1 MTRISGK
8 PFFSL
13 TEEELQDLDA
23 RTKEREAKIAEEKK
37 NAAFYA
43 SGINA
48 DSYSARLCNFVAT
61 TEEHQRI
68 KNIVVMMTYNIGL
81 KTLVMCG
88 KNGTGKTWA
97 AACVLHELGGKYRKS
112 IEICS
117 EYEDAAKPYAK
128 ETKRK
133 VLERYTAESF
143 LVIDEVCRTPHGYER
158 EVISYIVADR
168 IENNKKTIV
177 IGNCSSLE
185 LQKVL
190 DAAVMSRIKASG
202 LLIELT
208 GEDRRGMR

>member
-1 MTRISGK
+1 MTVISGK
-8 PFFSL
+8 PMFSL
-13 TEEELQDLDA
+13 TEEEKMDLDA

-37 NAAFYA
+37 TAAFFA
-43 SGINA
+43 SGINE
-48 DSYSARLCNFVAT
+48 DSFNARLGNFVIT
-61 TEEHQRI
+61 TEEHQRL
-68 KNIVVMMTYNIGL
+68 NETVVMMIYNTGL

-117 EYEDAAKPYAK
+117 EYEDASKPYAR

-133 VLERYTAESF
+133 VLERYTAEPF
-143 LVIDEVCRTPHGYER
+143 LVIDEVCRTPHSYER

-168 IENNKKTIV
+168 IENNKKTII
-177 IGNCSSLE
+177 IGNCTAQE

-208 GEDRRGMR
+208 GQDRRSMK